1 MFGINKNGTK
11 HKIGI
16 IMPANYPSARVTYG
30 NESVEDALDD
40 AKIFYKDID
49 VSGTAC
55 SNYYATVSTGVL
67 KADYQAIGFA
77 ELNPWDE
84 NVTYSIGGGTYN
96 ALYIRSR
103 SSSYTISANKV
114 VRVFF
119 VKAGRITPLT

>member
-1 MFGINKNGTK
+1 MGQLLLDGVP
-11 HKIGI
+11 IGI
-16 IMPANYPSARVTYG
+16 PDRDTTIY
-30 NESVEDALDD
+30 
-40 AKIFYKDID
+40 YKDID

-55 SNYYATVSTGVL
+55 SNNYAAVSTGVL

-119 VKAGRITPLT
+119 VKAVVALP